1 MEKVKSNDGTLIAYQ
16 RTGQGPPL
24 VLVHGWTAD
33 HTRWALLLGELERHF
48 TVYAM
53 DRRGRGE
60 SGDTEPYAL
69 EREFEDVAAVV
80 NAAPPQVNLLGHS
93 YGALCAMEAALRTT
107 NLRKLV
113 LYEPGFPVEGIEMYP
128 PGTRE
133 RFQAFLNQNDREG
146 LLLAVFRDLVEVPE
160 RDLALMRA
168 EPVWQARLAAA
179 HTVVREMADA
189 DYVFDPK
196 RFRSLAVP
204 TLLLVGETSPPVL
217 TKPTERLASVLPNRR
232 VVVMPGQGHV
242 AMRTAPELFLRE
254 VIGFLEDPEA

>member
-1 MEKVKSNDGTLIAYQ
+1 M
-16 RTGQGPPL
+16 
-24 VLVHGWTAD
+24 
-33 HTRWALLLGELERHF
+33 
-48 TVYAM
+48 VYAM

-80 NAAPPQVNLLGHS
+80 NAAGPQVNLLGHS

-107 NLRKLV
+107 NLHKLV
-113 LYEPGFPVEGIEMYP
+113 LYEPPFPVEGIEMYP

-133 RFQAFLNQNDREG
+133 RFQALLEQGDRDV
-146 LLLAVFRDLVEVPE
+146 LLVAFFRDLVQMPE
-160 RDLALMRA
+160 KEIALMRA

-179 HTVVREMADA
+179 HTIVREFADA
-189 DYVFDPK
+189 DYVFEPR
-196 RFRSLAVP
+196 RFRGLAVP
-204 TLLLVGETSPPVL
+204 TLLLLGENSPPSL
-217 TKPTERLASVLPNRR
+217 QKPTERLASVLPNSS

-254 VIGFLEDPEA
+254 VIGFLEA